1 VAGTI
6 AWLAI
11 VAAGIAWEIACRF
24 GRLGR
29 TGWPPLG
36 RVLGDLDR
44 RLPGRL
50 LLLLAWAF
58 AGLHLFA
65 RYTVPR

>member
-1 VAGTI
+1 MAGTV

-11 VAAGIAWEIACRF
+11 LAAGIAWELSCRLRK
-24 GRLGR
+24 G
-29 TGWPPLG
+29 GWPPLG
-36 RVLGDLDR
+36 RVLGRLDR
-44 RLPGRL
+44 RLPGRVL
-50 LLLLAWAF
+50 LLGAWAF